1 MTEEKM
7 LKGFAIL
14 FRPVKRSIAEL
25 LLEYGYTVDPK
36 RGFKIYS
43 CAMTCKSKIFLNGYI
58 LGVGKFEY
66 KEEGSG
72 GQGYVEI
79 TTDNLATDDPVIK
92 KLIKGNRMFSKFME
106 G

>member
-1 MTEEKM
+1 MTEERM
-7 LKGFAIL
+7 LKEFAIL
-14 FRPVKRSIAEL
+14 FRPLKRSIAEL
-25 LLEYGYTVDPK
+25 LLEYGYTIDPK

-43 CAMTCKSKIFLNGYI
+43 CAMTDKSKIFLNGYI
-58 LGVGKFEY
+58 LGIGKFEY

-79 TTDNLATDDPVIK
+79 TTDNLAMDDPVIK
-92 KLIKGNRMFSKFME
+92 KLIKGNRIFSKFME

>member
-7 LKGFAIL
+7 LKEFAIL

-25 LLEYGYTVDPK
+25 LLEYGYTIDPK

-58 LGVGKFEY
+58 TNVGGFEY
-66 KEEGSG
+66 REEGSG
-72 GQGYVEI
+72 SQGYVEI
-79 TTDNLATDDPVIK
+79 TTKNLAMDDPVIK
-92 KLIKGNRMFSKFME
+92 RSVKGNKIFSKFME